1 MNADHPVISHPTFL
15 SSSLMSLKKVTIIPN
30 NPPDNV
36 TTTSANFLKA
46 SLRIAESSLNLSLCS
61 SVMDLIFG
69 VDRLNVNGGVLLWFV
84 LNCFAERKARA
95 PLPAAARV
103 DYRVWVV
110 VAGNHRN

>member
-1 MNADHPVISHPTFL
+1 
-15 SSSLMSLKKVTIIPN
+15 
-30 NPPDNV
+30 
-36 TTTSANFLKA
+36 
-46 SLRIAESSLNLSLCS
+46 
-61 SVMDLIFG
+61 MDLIFG